1 MREDLWLDPSARPGL
16 RDGVMMV
23 PVGQEAVLYLE
34 AEGEMVRLDPVARL
48 VCEYFDGRT
57 TVDEAVSE
65 LARASGEPTER
76 IRTDVTL
83 MARQL
88 ERCGM
93 LAVAAADDAP
103 PDTGEGHNHR

>member
-1 MREDLWLDPSARPGL
+1 MREDVWLDPSARPGL
-16 RDGVMMV
+16 RDGVTMV
-23 PVGQEAVLYLE
+23 PVGREAVLYLE

-65 LARASGEPTER
+65 LARASGESAER

-83 MARQL
+83 MARHL

-93 LAVAAADDAP
+93 LAVSAAESQPEAGGVHDD
-103 PDTGEGHNHR
+103 G